1 MKKKH
6 IALKN
11 FAIIIILISLFAA
24 CDKDFASI
32 DSDIINND
40 NAAHFD
46 TNSMRFNVV
55 TYNKKLDP
63 VQTNNLPINLLGI
76 YNDPVYGTTNWGV
89 VTQII
94 PNRYDPTFG
103 ENVVMDSVVLTIPYF
118 NKSVEIKD
126 SGETIY
132 ELDSIYGTAPMKLS
146 IYENNYFLREFDPN
160 ANIDNPQTYYSDGS
174 TGSDQIS
181 TAQLEGR
188 LVYDTIGF
196 VPSEK
201 EIQLIDSIGGEIST
215 RSVPSIRFKLD
226 TNYWKEKI
234 IDKQGGTELFNA
246 NNFKNYLRGLYFKA
260 EAIGFEGHAMLLNFT
275 NSNASIVMYYTI
287 DSPTEEGKR
296 DKRTFDFTFGGQRIN
311 LITGLH
317 LPIPPGNKTDGDEK
331 LYLKGGQGS
340 LAVVDLFN
348 GFIQDPMTGFNVPQL
363 DYFKSKKDKWLIN
376 EANLV
381 FYVDQAAVADLN
393 EPERIY
399 LYDIENGIPL
409 IDYYADLDNTVVPVN
424 SKINHLGRLKRVDD
438 DPEGQGIKYRIKI
451 TEHINNIL
459 LKDSTNVKLGLAVSS
474 NVNLEG
480 TSSQPNILTSDG
492 LVNKVP
498 ISSVLTPL
506 GTVLYGNNTSNQEKK
521 VSLEIFYTDI
531 APNNN

>member
-6 IALKN
+6 IALKR
-11 FAIIIILISLFAA
+11 FAIVSILISLFAA
-24 CDKDFASI
+24 CDKDFSSI

-46 TNSMRFNVV
+46 TNAMSFNVV

-76 YNDPVYGTTNWGV
+76 YSDPVFGMTSWGV
-89 VTQII
+89 VAQII

-118 NKSVEIKD
+118 SRSVEIKD

-132 ELDSIYGTAPMKLS
+132 ELDSIYGTSPMKIS

-160 ANIDNPQTYYSDGS
+160 SNIDSPQKYYADGS

-181 TAQLEGR
+181 TNQLEGR
-188 LVYDTIGF
+188 FVFDTIGF
-196 VPSEK
+196 VPNEK
-201 EIQLIDSIGGEIST
+201 EIQLIDSIGGEITT
-215 RSVPSIRFKLD
+215 RFVPSIRVKMD
-226 TNYWKEKI
+226 TTYWKEKI
-234 IDKQGGTELFNA
+234 IDKQGATELFNA
-246 NNFKNYLRGLYFKA
+246 NNFKNYFRGLYFKA
-260 EAIGFEGHAMLLNFT
+260 EAISSEGHLMLLNFA
-275 NSNASIVMYYTI
+275 NANANIVMYYTI
-287 DSPTEEGKR
+287 DSPTVDGQRETR
-296 DKRTFDFTFGGQRIN
+296 SFDFTFGGQRIN
-311 LITGLH
+311 LISDFDLT
-317 LPIPPGNKTDGDEK
+317 LPPENSTDGDEK

-348 GFIQDPMTGFNVPQL
+348 GFIQDPETGLDVPQL
-363 DYFKSKKDKWLIN
+363 DFFKTKKDKWLIN

-381 FYVDQAAVADLN
+381 FYVDQTAVAGLN
-393 EPERIY
+393 EPDRIY
-399 LYDIENGIPL
+399 LYDLENGNPL
-409 IDYYADLDNTVVPVN
+409 TDFYGDIDNNITPIN

-451 TEHINNIL
+451 TDHINNIL
-459 LKDSTNVKLGLAVSS
+459 LRDSTNVKLGLAISS

-480 TSSQPNILTSDG
+480 TSAQQTVLTSDD
-492 LVNKVP
+492 LINIVP
-498 ISSVLTPL
+498 ISSVITPL
-506 GTVLYGNNTSNQEKK
+506 GTIIHGNNTSNSEKK
-521 VSLEIFYTDI
+521 VSLEIYYTDTKT
-531 APNNN
+531 NN